1 MFQRADHNDAG
12 DSSRTRG
19 PQLRWRRLA
28 AGVALVVNAL
38 ALFSAVADAHGAARL
53 VLGLAM
59 IVVIPGWSIVGLLRL
74 KDPALEIGL
83 SVAVSLAL
91 YTVAAQILMA
101 LNAWH
106 LGGLQEAVGVCCVPL
121 LMWQV
126 VAAPPREVAA
136 S

>member
-1 MFQRADHNDAG
+1 MFQRADHHEAG
-12 DSSRTRG
+12 CSGRTHV
-19 PQLRWRRLA
+19 PLLRWRRLA
-28 AGVALVVNAL
+28 AGLALVVNAL

-59 IVVIPGWSIVGLLRL
+59 IVVIPGWSIMGLLRL
-74 KDPALEIGL
+74 RDPALEVGL

-106 LGGLQEAVGVCCVPL
+106 LVGLQEAIGVLCVPL

-126 VAAPPREVAA
+126 LAPRHRVVTA